1 MGPAARGQLVG
12 LARDELEPRGVAA
25 AALVDEV
32 PLAMFRHWPRWLA
45 SGGQDGRDV
54 AEDAVSVQMLE
65 ARSESGAGLPG
76 TAGAE
81 AGMGQAAIPSSLW
94 APGRACRA
102 HARPQP
108 SSPGSHRLTPRG
120 RCMGTALGVAQPPS
134 QAGPQRPGQ
143 LRFGRVVLRDLV
155 LPDSWPPWPL
165 CTHPFSAHRFFASRF
180 LDFSSLLAF
189 IWGLAGPKGQ
199 ESAFCPPTWR
209 SGLAL

>member
-1 MGPAARGQLVG
+1 MG